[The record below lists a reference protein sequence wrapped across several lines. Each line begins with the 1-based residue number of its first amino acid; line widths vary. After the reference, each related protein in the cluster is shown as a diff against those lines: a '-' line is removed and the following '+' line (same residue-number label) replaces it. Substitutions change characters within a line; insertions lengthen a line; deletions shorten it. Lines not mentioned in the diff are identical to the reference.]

1 MDNFIWLP
9 SIKLWIISLVGKLY
23 ICALHFAVRC
33 TKLLE
38 QIFLRCSDVVYN
50 GVDRFGAMVHNDVQW
65 RADVCNGVDCGLHWW
80 RRRSGSTRLYDALM
94 APLTTA
100 VSSLFIIILIHASS
114 VFIRIHLYSCII
126 LRNSDT
132 LIAPHTTAVSSLF
145 TYHPYS
151 SIFMHHHSY
160 SCITIRN
167 SDTLMHRKP
176 LLYRPYSFMSDMIFV
191 KCFTPAHFL
200 KY

>member
-1 MDNFIWLP
+1 
-9 SIKLWIISLVGKLY
+9 
-23 ICALHFAVRC
+23 
-33 TKLLE
+33 
-38 QIFLRCSDVVYN
+38 
-50 GVDRFGAMVHNDVQW
+50 MVCNDVQW
-65 RADVCNGVDCGLHWW
+65 CAMVWNPHWW

-145 TYHPYS
+145 IYHPYS

-167 SDTLMHRKP
+167 SDTLMHHIP
-176 LLYRPYSFMSDMIFV
+176 LLYRPYPCIIRIHFHSYSFHSHHKRILSSQNV
-191 KCFTPAHFL
+191 SKLP
-200 KY
+200 